1 MNKNLILIL
10 LLISVVTPTT
20 FANPID
26 CATVSTKANF
36 LKNNEYRLKLFHS
49 GEIKSAISL
58 TPGRH
63 KLSAQIIF
71 DKINRFDDQNTFT
84 FIKKHNVSEIIN
96 FDLDVKKNTIYY
108 IIAKAEGRNN
118 KKLNNSFEILVKKE
132 APQLCKSDKQPK
144 VVKDTK
150 RTSQDNTIPENLQYR
165 LDLVMMDIKAF
176 LHNSNQRNKT
186 VTIEGEERIIN
197 ILGIV
202 TNRKASFKNGINILA
217 ITPFSIAAKIGL
229 KPNDTILAINGL
241 DLTFNNKQLN
251 KNLPILTLFKNT
263 LVNLSEDEKVNIEI
277 MRENKKTSLLSD
289 YKELALPTYQLK
301 IMMN

>member
-1 MNKNLILIL
+1 MYKNLILIL

-49 GEIKSAISL
+49 GELKSSILLA
-58 TPGRH
+58 PGRH

-84 FIKKHNVSEIIN
+84 FIKKHNVSEMIN
-96 FDLDVKKNTIYY
+96 FDLNVEKNTIYY

-118 KKLNNSFEILVKKE
+118 KKFNNSFEISVRKE
-132 APQLCKSDKQPK
+132 TPQLCESDQQPK
-144 VVKDTK
+144 VAKDTK
-150 RTSQDNTIPENLQYR
+150 KIAKDNAIPENLQYR

-176 LHNSNQRNKT
+176 LHSSNQINKT
-186 VTIEGEERIIN
+186 VTIERDQRIIN
-197 ILGIV
+197 TLGIV

-229 KPNDTILAINGL
+229 KPNDTILTINGL

-263 LVNLSEDEKVNIEI
+263 LVNLSEDEKVSIEI
-277 MRENKKTSLLSD
+277 MRDDKKISLHSD
-289 YKELALPTYQLK
+289 YKELSLPTYQLK